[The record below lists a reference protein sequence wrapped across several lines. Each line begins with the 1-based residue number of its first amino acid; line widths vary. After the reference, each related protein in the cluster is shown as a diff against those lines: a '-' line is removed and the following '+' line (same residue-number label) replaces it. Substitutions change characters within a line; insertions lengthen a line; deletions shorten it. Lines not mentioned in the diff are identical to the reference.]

1 MYLNSFNYTEII
13 QKYSKNF
20 KENCHPSFLLF
31 LSASDKKH
39 DQGGKSPKVK
49 PGTAG
54 SDVRLQKDVSL
65 ASANPNA
72 RGPVT
77 RAPGPRGPGHLPG
90 QPGAGRGQG
99 PPPRR

>member
-1 MYLNSFNYTEII
+1 MK
-13 QKYSKNF
+13 Q
-20 KENCHPSFLLF
+20 CHPSFHLF
-31 LSASDKKH
+31 LSAVEKRH

-49 PGTAG
+49 PGSAG
-54 SDVRLQKDVSL
+54 NDVHLQKDVSL

-77 RAPGPRGPGHLPG
+77 RAPGPRGPGPLPG

>member
-1 MYLNSFNYTEII
+1 MFILILVSSE
-13 QKYSKNF
+13 KNQG
-20 KENCHPSFLLF
+20 
-31 LSASDKKH
+31 
-39 DQGGKSPKVK
+39 QGGKSPKVK

-54 SDVRLQKDVSL
+54 GVHLQKDVSL

-77 RAPGPRGPGHLPG
+77 RAPGPRGPGPLPG

-99 PPPRR
+99 PPPRRQ